1 VLKYFHTC
9 VLLKE
14 CGLDQ
19 IWVRISSRCVG
30 YNKEFRAWVGASE
43 FLKSFL
49 KVVRLMNYKDL
60 QRDHLK
66 LLSIE
71 LVVPCSNIG
80 HGIGTPKKT
89 N

>member
-1 VLKYFHTC
+1 
-9 VLLKE
+9 
-14 CGLDQ
+14 LDQ
-19 IWVRISSRCVG
+19 IWVRISPRCVG

-43 FLKSFL
+43 FLESFL

-66 LLSIE
+66 LRSIE

-80 HGIGTPKKT
+80 QGVGTP
-89 N
+89 NEPD